1 MVDTEDEL
9 LIVTSSEESS
19 TDEEWEARL
28 EQTQRAQER
37 DAAHDALW
45 TMFRENNIDSKINGL
60 INNDFIENWLR
71 APVQMEDIIRGNRLK
86 KKNSTVLSYEISSNR
101 IAEFREVAKA
111 VVQFYRPGFAR
122 FRSYIND
129 VCASIIAYHYKL

>member
-1 MVDTEDEL
+1 MDTEEEL

-19 TDEEWEARL
+19 TDEEWEERL
-28 EQTQRAQER
+28 DETKRAQER

-45 TMFRENNIDSKINGL
+45 ELFRHNNIDSKINGL
-60 INNDFIENWLR
+60 IDNSAIEEWLR
-71 APVQMEDIIRGNRLK
+71 GGTCMEDIIRGNRLK
-86 KKNSTVLSYEISSNR
+86 KKDSVVLSHEITENR

-111 VVQFYRPGFAR
+111 TVQFYRPGFAR
-122 FRSYIND
+122 FRSYIDD